1 MITLDLKTN
10 QFGKN
15 DKWPLLYVIADIYMN
30 KSSRAK
36 PLKDIEVVDI
46 AKNIYGLEIERR
58 TIRKYRDYLEQY
70 FGYTFKTFNKGK
82 YVEVP
87 WEINIAATH
96 EKEFL
101 SQFKEYSP
109 NRGEARDIV
118 RKISIILT
126 AQKEKKYLNVGIEN
140 YIVFLNPKDEDAKR
154 IGIRKA
160 NLLIAPIEVF
170 RYEGQHYLLSYVKD
184 EERYYIHLIKSLI
197 IKPSCIS
204 SESFSRHIGHVN
216 LAEYIKKQDF
226 IVTGPINPFAKEYY
240 FELPDTWLDNSM
252 SEFRVIQLYC
262 CRTDQYT
269 FFPNPYLL
277 QSLIDLYGQLAK
289 KYTIEEHK
297 NAIGIIFPNDWRA
310 KSIVD
315 KNTFNCVEVIPL
327 YD

>member
-1 MITLDLKTN
+1 MITLDLKEPR
-10 QFGKN
+10 FGKN

-30 KSSRAK
+30 KASRTK

-70 FGYTFKTFNKGK
+70 FGYTFKTLNKGK

-87 WEINIAATH
+87 WEIDIAATH

-118 RKISIILT
+118 RKIGIILT

-140 YIVFLNPKDEDAKR
+140 YIVFLNPKKKDAKR
-154 IGIRKA
+154 IGVTKA

-184 EERYYIHLIKSLI
+184 EEKYYIHLIKSLI
-197 IKPSCIS
+197 IKPNCIS
-204 SESFSRHIGHVN
+204 SETFNRHIRNVN

-226 IVTGPINPFAKEYY
+226 IATGPINPFAKEYY
-240 FELPDTWLDNSM
+240 FELPDAWLEDSRYGYRNISLCC
-252 SEFRVIQLYC
+252 FRTNQNTV
-262 CRTDQYT
+262 
-269 FFPNPYLL
+269 FPNPYLF
-277 QSLIDLYGQLAK
+277 QSLIDLYGQRAEQ
-289 KYTIEEHK
+289 YAVEDR
-297 NAIGIIFPNDWRA
+297 NAIGIVFPNDWRA

-315 KNTFNCVEVIPL
+315 KNKLNCIDLIMP